1 MYLPDNGILFSVVTQ
16 QIFLVLH
23 RKLILTKDD
32 IMKKIRLLL
41 IEDNRLLRNGIFSIV
56 KSQKDILVIAASGD
70 GKSTLLKIKQLKP
83 NIVLLD
89 LGLRSQNSL
98 HVVEIVKKDFPQAK
112 IIIMDLAPV
121 QADILQYV
129 KAGANGF
136 ILKDTTLKDFLITI
150 RSVAEGSTVLPPVL
164 VDSLFS
170 QIVDHAVKE
179 GNSKLQD
186 AVKMTKREHEV
197 IILLCEGMSNKE
209 IAQNI
214 RVSTYTV
221 KSHIHNIMEKLA
233 LHTRLEIAN
242 YSYSGETLKSI
253 AKSISTIN
261 N

>member
-1 MYLPDNGILFSVVTQ
+1 
-16 QIFLVLH
+16 
-23 RKLILTKDD
+23 
-32 IMKKIRLLL
+32 MKKIRLVL
-41 IEDNRLLRNGIFSIV
+41 IEDNAILRDGILSILEPH
-56 KSQKDILVIAASGD
+56 KDILIIETSSD
-70 GKSTLLKIKQLKP
+70 SKKTLMKIHQLKP

-98 HVVEIVKKDFPQAK
+98 HVVEIVKREFPGVK

-136 ILKDTTLKDFLITI
+136 ILKDASLYDLLTTI
-150 RSVAEGSTVLPPVL
+150 RSVSDGATILPPVL

-170 QIVDHAVKE
+170 QIVNHAIGGGK
-179 GNSKLQD
+179 SKLKK
-186 AVKMTKREHEV
+186 AVSMTKREKEV
-197 IILLCEGMSNKE
+197 ISWLANGLSNKE
-209 IAQNI
+209 IAQKMHI
-214 RVSTYTV
+214 STFTV

-233 LHTRLEIAN
+233 LHTRLEVAN
-242 YSYSGETLKSI
+242 YSNTGETLKTV